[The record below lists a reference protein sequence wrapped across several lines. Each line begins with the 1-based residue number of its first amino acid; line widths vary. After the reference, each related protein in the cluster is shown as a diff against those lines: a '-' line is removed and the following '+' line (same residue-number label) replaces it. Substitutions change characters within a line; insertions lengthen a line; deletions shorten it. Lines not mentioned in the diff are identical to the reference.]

1 MTALIS
7 VVIPSFA
14 NHEGLSTVLD
24 RIAGQ
29 DSGPVYEVIVV
40 VDRDDPDPEAA
51 EKAIAGR
58 SPSVRQLQGPRP
70 GASAN
75 RNAGWR
81 AASASLVLF
90 IDNDTLPTPSLVREH
105 LEWHRRYPDQML
117 AVLGHVRWAR
127 SVRVTPF
134 MRWLDQGIQF
144 DYPGIR
150 GIDAGWGRFYS
161 ANISVKRAMLERLG
175 GFDEQR
181 FPYGYEDLDLAYRA
195 RDLGLRVF
203 YNRDAVVEHLRAYD
217 LEFFR
222 RRVRRIAA
230 AERAFVR
237 AHPDVPP
244 FFFNLFTDAAS
255 RRPATGRGR
264 HLTRWLPRSTPL
276 LGERAWSSA
285 DLYFAQALAPEF
297 LSAWESAGSGPK

>member
-1 MTALIS
+1 MTALVS
-7 VVIPSFA
+7 VVIPSFG
-14 NHEGLSTVLD
+14 NHDGLGAVLD
-24 RIAGQ
+24 GLADQ
-29 DSGPVYEVIVV
+29 DSGPVHEVIVV

-51 EKAIAGR
+51 TEVIATR
-58 SPSVRQLQGPRP
+58 SLPVRQLQGPRA

-81 AASASLVLF
+81 AASAPLVLF
-90 IDNDTLPTPSLVREH
+90 IDNDTVPTPSLAREH
-105 LEWHRRYPDQML
+105 LEWHRRTPDEML

-127 SVRVTPF
+127 SVRVSPF

-144 DYPGIR
+144 DYPSIR

-161 ANISVKRAMLERLG
+161 ANISVTRTMLERLG
-175 GFDEQR
+175 GFDEER
-181 FPYGYEDLDLAYRA
+181 FPYGYEDVDLAYRA
-195 RDLGLRVF
+195 REHGLRVF
-203 YNRDAVVEHLRAYD
+203 YNRDAVVEHLREYD

-222 RRVRRIAA
+222 RRVGRIAA
-230 AERAFVR
+230 SEREFVR
-237 AHPDVPP
+237 AHPEVPP
-244 FFFNLFTDAAS
+244 FYFNLFSHAAS
-255 RRPATGRGR
+255 QRPGSGRGR
-264 HLTRWLPRSTPL
+264 HLTRWLPRATPL